1 MKRFVKYIIVIVAA
15 VSLTAAPARAQGDA
29 TILTPL
35 LEAWRETQMGKFA
48 AQAKAMIDELNVE
61 LSHFETAKNMASNVG
76 KAYNMATAFTTGYEE
91 IYSLYKE
98 CEMLYTK
105 SIYTYDYLQRQLSD
119 GNITLSEVSYILGL
133 LDYYNNY
140 GQKILKDISDLFT
153 NPDLSFEFK
162 LAKLRENM
170 KRMEG
175 LSNSVDEEIQKK
187 EEAIEDQKELASLK
201 GWFNSAY
208 GLNVDDVN
216 RVVITAAKAKQDVK
230 KAQEELAKKN
240 GQQAN
245 NAASSGSGQD
255 SGQEDAPATVST
267 GEVNSTATGISKMGT
282 AVLNWV
288 SVAVG
293 LLFILMAVPAYMRK
307 NQGHQQSEDAIM
319 KLFRGTIII
328 IIAIQIVGRVL
339 FAIS

>member
-35 LEAWRETQMGKFA
+35 LEAWRETQMGKFT

-175 LSNSVDEEIQKK
+175 LSNSVDDEIQKK
-187 EEAIEDQKELASLK
+187 EEAIADQKELASLE
-201 GWFNSAY
+201 GWFKSAY

-216 RVVITAAKAKQDVK
+216 RIVITDAKAKQDVK
-230 KAQEELAKKN
+230 KVQEELAKKN
-240 GQQAN
+240 GLQAN
-245 NAASSGSGQD
+245 NAASSG

-293 LLFILMAVPAYMRK
+293 LLFILMAVPTYMRK
-307 NQGHQQSEDAIM
+307 NQGHQQSQDAIM